1 MKKNLFLSSILLCS
15 LFIGCTGLEFIAAP
29 LVGIGVEWYKNEA
42 HKYYNHNSDIVY
54 RATKRACKD
63 MDFFIISDEI
73 EEDGNFFIK
82 AGNRDYFK
90 IKIKKIEENVSKV
103 SIRVDFMGDKPY
115 AELIYKRIDDEL
127 NVIIFNDQGMPVKF
141 IRNNF

>member
-1 MKKNLFLSSILLCS
+1 MKKFILLFSMLLSSLT
-15 LFIGCTGLEFIAAP
+15 IGCTGLEFIAAP

-82 AGNRDYFK
+82 AGNRNYFK
-90 IKIKKIEENVSKV
+90 IKIKKIEKKVSKV
-103 SIRVDFMGDKPY
+103 SIRVDVVGDKPY
-115 AELIYKRIDDEL
+115 AELLYKRIDDEL
-127 NVIIFNDQGMPVKF
+127 NVIMFNDQGMPVKF

>member
-1 MKKNLFLSSILLCS
+1 MKKKLFLSSILLCS
-15 LFIGCTGLEFIAAP
+15 LFIGCTGLEFIVAP

-82 AGNRDYFK
+82 AGNKSYFK

-103 SIRVDFMGDKPY
+103 SIRVDTMGDKPY

-127 NVIIFNDQGMPVKF
+127 NVIVFNDQGMPVKF